1 LQQHEQRVQAQCAQ
15 QQRQIAALSADV
27 RTMHAAGFVVLF
39 DFYFNSNY
47 SHDGIDSSPVGG
59 MSALLLALAMPFV
72 SPERI
77 VAMLGAVAGGIKS
90 SNNTRI
96 VLCGWQSLF
105 NTIVVVSAGKQLRR
119 LWAIAL
125 ALDVSARYA
134 AARGV
139 RVQLVTNNIF
149 VRRETCA
156 PKIIDIKK

>member
-1 LQQHEQRVQAQCAQ
+1 MV
-15 QQRQIAALSADV
+15 
-27 RTMHAAGFVVLF
+27 F
-39 DFYFNSNY
+39 
-47 SHDGIDSSPVGG
+47 DSSPVGG

-90 SNNTRI
+90 SNNTTI
-96 VLCGWQSLF
+96 VLLCGSQSLF